1 MFPHIHECTLLSIKH
16 QAECLGI
23 FYNSVLK
30 YANEI
35 AWSVKYLL
43 SGFLSFSFC
52 QFPHSRLERTL
63 KIYSHPP
70 PINKS
75 FYLN

>member
-1 MFPHIHECTLLSIKH
+1 MFPHIHERTLLSIKH

-35 AWSVKYLL
+35 A
-43 SGFLSFSFC
+43 
-52 QFPHSRLERTL
+52 
-63 KIYSHPP
+63 
-70 PINKS
+70 
-75 FYLN
+75 